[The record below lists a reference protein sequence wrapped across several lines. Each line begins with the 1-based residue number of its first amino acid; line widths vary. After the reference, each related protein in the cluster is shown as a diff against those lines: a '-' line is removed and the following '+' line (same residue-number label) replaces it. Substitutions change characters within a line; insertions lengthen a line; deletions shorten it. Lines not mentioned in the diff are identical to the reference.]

1 MSFREYILYNLQ
13 VPPMLL
19 WILSFCIRIS
29 HVKVDVA
36 FFMSNINNWHC
47 TLFKFFSLRSRS
59 SALLSIF
66 FVCHSNF
73 YLWSAVL
80 KHILME
86 CQNMFKFYF
95 PACNSSDSWG
105 GEIFSTSCWLQVS
118 LSYCHFEQRA
128 QNHTKPIYAKK
139 ILHIGLMMFFQLYV
153 WWCVSFVYVSS
164 GSFIFQH
171 ISQLHFTDIIAVFPG
186 LINMQFNN
194 V

>member
-66 FVCHSNF
+66 FCVIQTFIFDQLC
-73 YLWSAVL
+73 WSIFWWNVKTCLSFTFQHATPATLGGV
-80 KHILME
+80 K
-86 CQNMFKFYF
+86 YF
-95 PACNSSDSWG
+95 PLHVGCRFHCLIVTLSS
-105 GEIFSTSCWLQVS
+105 ELKTT
-118 LSYCHFEQRA
+118 
-128 QNHTKPIYAKK
+128 QNLIMQKK
-139 ILHIGLMMFFQLYV
+139 FCILA
-153 WWCVSFVYVSS
+153 WWCFSSYMSDDVYHLYMFRQDHSFSYISHS
-164 GSFIFQH
+164 C
-171 ISQLHFTDIIAVFPG
+171 ISQTL
-186 LINMQFNN
+186 LQFFRD
-194 V
+194 

>member
-66 FVCHSNF
+66 LCVIQTFIFDQLCWSIFWWNVKTCLSFTFQHATPATLGGGNIFHFMLAAGFIVLLSLWAASSKPHKT
-73 YLWSAVL
+73 YLCKKNSAYWPDDV
-80 KHILME
+80 
-86 CQNMFKFYF
+86 F
-95 PACNSSDSWG
+95 PVIC
-105 GEIFSTSCWLQVS
+105 
-118 LSYCHFEQRA
+118 
-128 QNHTKPIYAKK
+128 
-139 ILHIGLMMFFQLYV
+139 LMMCIICICFVRIIHFPTYLAVAFHRHY
-153 WWCVSFVYVSS
+153 CSFS
-164 GSFIFQH
+164 G
-171 ISQLHFTDIIAVFPG
+171 
-186 LINMQFNN
+186 IN
-194 V
+194 